1 MNYRDEIFVLRLDR
15 RVIAQELGISY
26 QALANRLNGFTG
38 WQGTEERQF
47 QKMIAAAKQEKEAK
61 Q

>member
-38 WQGTEERQF
+38 WQGTEERRF
-47 QKMIAAAKQEKEAK
+47 QKMIEAAKLK
-61 Q
+61 QDAAQ